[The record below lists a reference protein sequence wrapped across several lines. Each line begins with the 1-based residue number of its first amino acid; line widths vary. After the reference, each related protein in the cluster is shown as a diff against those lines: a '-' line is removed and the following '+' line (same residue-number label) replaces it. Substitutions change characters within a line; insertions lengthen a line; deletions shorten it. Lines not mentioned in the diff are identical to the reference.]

1 MKLFEEFE
9 NDLEHVF
16 NVKDLTKVML
26 GNGIEKIS
34 VNENGVT
41 IELTVTGLLLNV
53 PAEKWEIIADGDYM
67 TSVGAREGI
76 FNVVCQVRNTFK
88 SEFTQMT
95 GFEFPE
101 VEKQ

>member
-34 VNENGVT
+34 VNENGIT

-67 TSVGAREGI
+67 TSVGARHGI
-76 FNVVCQVRNTFK
+76 CNVVTQVSQSHKEEFTRNTGFDFK
-88 SEFTQMT
+88 A
-95 GFEFPE
+95 
-101 VEKQ
+101 VK